1 MRTSTTHVLSLLL
14 YFLLIYQMVS
24 LTNNKNG
31 LNGSVHDDCNM
42 IWRIGA
48 IIDPISRL
56 GKEQKVAMEMAVHDF
71 NGQNSK
77 CSELVFNFA
86 YYSHGSSSPAASI
99 ATYLVNKK
107 QVHAILGPLTQ
118 QEAVLFS
125 EFDESYKGIPII
137 SLSPTATY
145 SPQLV
150 LRQEPPSLVQMSD
163 DVKSQM
169 QCIAALIGHFKWRKV
184 IALYEISN
192 SFSNMDSGLITHLSD
207 SLKVVDSSVEY
218 HLAFPPLFSVSNSR
232 LFIQK
237 ELEKLKTKNVKVFV
251 VIQSS
256 LDFGL
261 VLFEVA
267 TEMGMMGKDYVWIIS
282 DNMASFLDSVEP
294 SVLLNMQGVI
304 GFKSNVNDKSES
316 FRQFNA
322 KFRRMYRSEYPEEEE
337 GSPSPSFYAL
347 KAYDATW
354 AIAKAMKNLTKVKS
368 SSSELVKTILL
379 SDFEGLSGKV
389 SFKNGVIFQK
399 PNFKIINVFGKSYR
413 EVSFWSPEFG
423 FFNDL
428 VEYNGVKLKIGNGLG
443 GDLESILWPGGKQTV
458 PKGWAIGGLEKTL
471 KIGVPA
477 KGAFNQFVTV
487 DFNQERNE
495 TIIGGFSVHVFEAVV
510 RQLPYYLPYVLV
522 PFYGTYDEMVVGVS
536 NKNLDAAVGDTE
548 IMADRYEYAEFSQ
561 PYIDSGLVMIVTERP
576 ILKKPHFIVI
586 KAFKL
591 KLWIL
596 LAVMSMSTGVVIWL
610 NEYVNNNPDFSG
622 SFPQLIGSMLWFSV
636 TVLSFSQRELI
647 KSNLSRLVLTTWL
660 CVVVVVTA
668 CFTAVLSSI
677 MTVPRLEPSILDV
690 DYLIRTNAA
699 VGCNGNSFIVRYL
712 VNSLHLKPENIKK
725 ISSISDYPKA
735 FEKGEISAAFF
746 VAPHAKVFLSKY
758 CKGYTKSGPVFKLGG
773 FGFVFPKGSPLAVD
787 ISEAVLKV
795 SQSGEINQLE
805 EQMLISSNCS
815 SSSAKEQDPGLGPE
829 LFSGPLL
836 ISGVIC
842 GIVLLISIARLV
854 RRHWLNLSSTLANYA
869 NVVYIWAS
877 LVFTQ
882 CYTILGLRFF
892 KDSSTVIDQRS
903 NNQQNGEITEVF

>member
-1 MRTSTTHVLSLLL
+1 MRTATTHVFSLLV
-14 YFLLIYQMVS
+14 YFLLIYQMA
-24 LTNNKNG
+24 NNKNG
-31 LNGSVHDDCNM
+31 VNGSVNDDCNI

-56 GKEQKVAMEMAVHDF
+56 GKEQKVAIEMAVHEF

-77 CSELVFNFA
+77 CSELVFDFA

-107 QVHAILGPLTQ
+107 QVHAILEPLTQ

-137 SLSPTATY
+137 SLSPSATY

-150 LRQEPPSLVQMSD
+150 LPQDPPSSLVQMSD

-184 IALYEISN
+184 IALYEIIN

-207 SLKVVDSSVEY
+207 SLKVVDSTVEY
-218 HLAFPPLFSVSNSR
+218 HLAFPPLLSLSNSKS
-232 LFIQK
+232 FIK
-237 ELEKLKTKNVKVFV
+237 EELEKLKTKNMKVFV
-251 VIQSS
+251 VVQCS

-261 VLFEVA
+261 VLFEMA

-304 GFKSNVNDKSES
+304 GFKSNVNEK
-316 FRQFNA
+316 RN
-322 KFRRMYRSEYPEEEE
+322 
-337 GSPSPSFYAL
+337 PSPSFYAL

-354 AIAKAMKNLTKVKS
+354 AIAKAMKNLTKVKN

-399 PNFKIINVFGKSYR
+399 PIFKIINVIGKSYR

-423 FFNDL
+423 FVNDL
-428 VEYNGVKLKIGNGLG
+428 VEYNGVKLKIGNGL
-443 GDLESILWPGGKQTV
+443 ESILWPGGKQTV
-458 PKGWAIGGLEKTL
+458 PKGWSIGGLEKPL

-487 DFNQERNE
+487 NFNQERNE

-576 ILKKPHFIVI
+576 ILKRPPFIVV

-610 NEYVNNNPDFSG
+610 NEYANNNPDFSG

-636 TVLSFSQRELI
+636 TVLSF
-647 KSNLSRLVLTTWL
+647 
-660 CVVVVVTA
+660 
-668 CFTAVLSSI
+668 
-677 MTVPRLEPSILDV
+677 
-690 DYLIRTNAA
+690 
-699 VGCNGNSFIVRYL
+699 
-712 VNSLHLKPENIKK
+712 
-725 ISSISDYPKA
+725 
-735 FEKGEISAAFF
+735 
-746 VAPHAKVFLSKY
+746 
-758 CKGYTKSGPVFKLGG
+758 
-773 FGFVFPKGSPLAVD
+773 
-787 ISEAVLKV
+787 
-795 SQSGEINQLE
+795 
-805 EQMLISSNCS
+805 
-815 SSSAKEQDPGLGPE
+815 
-829 LFSGPLL
+829 
-836 ISGVIC
+836 
-842 GIVLLISIARLV
+842 
-854 RRHWLNLSSTLANYA
+854 
-869 NVVYIWAS
+869 
-877 LVFTQ
+877 
-882 CYTILGLRFF
+882 
-892 KDSSTVIDQRS
+892 
-903 NNQQNGEITEVF
+903 

>member
-1 MRTSTTHVLSLLL
+1 MA
-14 YFLLIYQMVS
+14 
-24 LTNNKNG
+24 NNKNG
-31 LNGSVHDDCNM
+31 VNGSVNDDCNI

-56 GKEQKVAMEMAVHDF
+56 GKEQKVAIEMAVHEF

-77 CSELVFNFA
+77 CSELVFDFA

-150 LRQEPPSLVQMSD
+150 SPKDPPSSLVQISD

-184 IALYEISN
+184 IALYESTN
-192 SFSNMDSGLITHLSD
+192 SFSNMDSGLITHFSD
-207 SLKVVDSSVEY
+207 SLKVVGSTVEY
-218 HLAFPPLFSVSNSR
+218 HLAFPPLLSLSNSKS
-232 LFIQK
+232 FTK
-237 ELEKLKTKNVKVFV
+237 EELEKLKTKNVKVFV
-251 VIQSS
+251 VVQCS

-261 VLFEVA
+261 VLFEMA

-282 DNMASFLDSVEP
+282 DNMASFFDSVEP

-304 GFKSNVNDKSES
+304 GFKSNVDDKSES
-316 FRQFNA
+316 FKQFNA
-322 KFRRMYRSEYPEEEE
+322 KFRRKYRSEYPEEEE
-337 GSPSPSFYAL
+337 GNPSPSFYAL

-354 AIAKAMKNLTKVKS
+354 ATAKAMQKLTKNN
-368 SSSELVKTILL
+368 SSELVKTILS

-399 PNFKIINVFGKSYR
+399 PIFKIINVIGKSYR

-428 VEYNGVKLKIGNGLG
+428 VEYNGMKLKIGNGLG
-443 GDLESILWPGGKQTV
+443 GDLESILWPGGQQKV
-458 PKGWAIGGLEKTL
+458 PKGWTIGGLEKPL

-487 DFNQERNE
+487 NFNQERNE

-536 NKNLDAAVGDTE
+536 N
-548 IMADRYEYAEFSQ
+548 
-561 PYIDSGLVMIVTERP
+561 
-576 ILKKPHFIVI
+576 

-636 TVLSFSQRELI
+636 TVLSFSQRESI
-647 KSNLSRLVLTTWL
+647 RSNLSRLVLTTWL
-660 CVVVVVTA
+660 CVVVVITA

-712 VNSLHLKPENIKK
+712 VNLRFKPENIKK
-725 ISSISDYPKA
+725 ISSISDYPEA
-735 FEKGEISAAFF
+735 FKKGEISAAFF

-854 RRHWLNLSSTLANYA
+854 KRHWLILSSIIASNAAMVSRWVSLA
-869 NVVYIWAS
+869 
-877 LVFTQ
+877 LTQ
-882 CYTILGLRFF
+882 CYSILGIKFC
-892 KDSSTVIDQRS
+892 KVSSPVIDQRS
-903 NNQQNGEITEVF
+903 NNQQNGEIAEVF